1 MKETKTTPEQQHC
14 CPFCGSDLPAGA
26 AFCPHCARRIRP
38 KTRQKAPR
46 PLQKKF
52 LYLAAVVALAALVA
66 GSVWLYTRPQTQEGD
81 GGVEYTDEDG
91 SYQVIVASSD
101 GSYEPTKEVL
111 HHAEAGQEY
120 RFPLCVTFYDSK
132 TGENVSHAMGEK
144 IASATVAIEPQQ
156 ESDHPWKNTEPAYH
170 TARPGCALTTLID
183 FRLESG
189 DARLTWTLKMKN
201 GDTLRMHTDLF
212 IEEIPTA
219 HYYPDTTPMHTIEE
233 LQTLVDHIDATV
245 PADTIIYIH
254 LPAVTYEGGLSIS
267 GRGINLL
274 GSQEGRTVF
283 TGNTQ
288 VTIDGGPICYFD
300 HLDFRGDGSSIGLSA
315 SARVHLT
322 NCTIS
327 GWKTGVLAYGRTWV
341 NCMNCRFEDNKVGLH
356 FNATD
361 DVVSHTIYSD
371 NEFTNNGTAVL
382 LESVPTDVSLKFPGS
397 VFSGNGTDIDN
408 RCAQDL
414 DISQAVFH

>member
-1 MKETKTTPEQQHC
+1 MKDPSTIPEPQTL
-14 CPFCGSDLPAGA
+14 CPFCGSSLPDRA
-26 AFCPHCARRIRP
+26 AFCPHCARSIRP
-38 KTRQKAPR
+38 RARRKAPR
-46 PLQKKF
+46 PLRKKF
-52 LYLAAVVALAALVA
+52 LYLASLLAAAAILS
-66 GSVWLYTRPQTQEGD
+66 GGIWLSTRPQIVEGE
-81 GGVEYTDEDG
+81 GGVSYTDEDG
-91 SYQVIVASSD
+91 SYQVIVAKSD
-101 GSYEPTKEVL
+101 GYYKPTKEVL
-111 HHAEAGQEY
+111 HRAEAGQEY
-120 RFPLCVTFYDSK
+120 RFPMCVTFYDSK
-132 TGENVSHAMGEK
+132 TGQNVSHAMGEK
-144 IASATVAIEPQQ
+144 ITSATVAIEPQQ
-156 ESDHPWKNTEPAYH
+156 ESGHPWKNTEPAYNA
-170 TARPGCALTTLID
+170 ARPGCALTTLID

-219 HYYPDTTPMHTIEE
+219 HYYPDATPMHTMEE
-233 LQTLVDHIDATV
+233 LQTLVDHIIATV

-254 LPAVTYEGGLSIS
+254 LPAVTYEGGLSMS
-267 GRGINLL
+267 GRAINLL

-288 VTIDGGPICYFD
+288 VTIDGGLICYFD

-327 GWKTGVLAYGRTWV
+327 GWKTGILAYGNTWV
-341 NCMNCRFEDNKVGLH
+341 NAMDCRFEDNQVGFH

-361 DVVSHTIYSD
+361 DVVSHTTYSD
-371 NEFTNNGTAVL
+371 NEFINNGTAVL

-408 RCAQDL
+408 RCDQDL
-414 DISQAVFH
+414 DISQATFR